1 MEDLLTVNVYLSTV
15 SIFGNI
21 ESQQRFCFLLQI
33 IIYLH
38 FRSWQRINTTSS
50 CLNKCSSKLSSL
62 EIFPT
67 KVLIMKTFLIP
78 ERFMLTG
85 STWLLEYSMI
95 NIYQENILKN
105 YKIRSF
111 VTNCK
116 TIAVTSHLIFHFAPL
131 VCQLCIAIAECS
143 DYISAEKDHKTKFS
157 TRKVNPGDPL

>member
-95 NIYQENILKN
+95 NIYQENMLKN
-105 YKIRSF
+105 QEKLAYRHIVICPKTWKISTQISPGQKNGKLFSPLKIVLKSF
-111 VTNCK
+111 KND
-116 TIAVTSHLIFHFAPL
+116 F
-131 VCQLCIAIAECS
+131 
-143 DYISAEKDHKTKFS
+143 
-157 TRKVNPGDPL
+157 